1 MLSHPLVTLESLPH
15 ALKIYDE
22 IRRPFSQEIVRR
34 SRDMGRCYELL
45 GPGFEHLTENASSY
59 GVVTSAELEELGK
72 SADGLIQWVGNTSI
86 MGDRAKALELL
97 DTVLK

>member
-1 MLSHPLVTLESLPH
+1 
-15 ALKIYDE
+15 
-22 IRRPFSQEIVRR
+22 
-34 SRDMGRCYELL
+34 MGRYYELL
-45 GPGFEHLTENASSY
+45 GPGFERLTENASAS
-59 GVVTSAELEELGK
+59 GVVTFAELEELGK